1 MWKGDGKECGW
12 FFKNGD
18 IWCRYDKQNEALIE
32 SYYKNRVETPF
43 QITLNNCDYLISFQD
58 WKQIKVGDA
67 MGIGWEIK
75 KDEVNR
81 KPNSGGAF
89 STPSTSQSAEMQLQ
103 NPTLLCIIILIV
115 AVILQ
120 TYYNK

>member
-1 MWKGDGKECGW
+1 MRKSDGKECGW

-18 IWCRYDKQNEALIE
+18 IWCRYDKNIETIIE
-32 SYYKNRVETPF
+32 SNYENRVETSF
-43 QITLNNCDYLISFQD
+43 QITMNNCNYLINFHD

-75 KDEVNR
+75 KDELTR
-81 KPNSGGAF
+81 
-89 STPSTSQSAEMQLQ
+89 TPSTSQSAQMQLQ
-103 NPTLLCIIILIV
+103 NPTIICIIIIIV